1 MYCQRSSQS
10 RLPHLPSCRS
20 RLRTAS
26 PAYWKS
32 TRSAIPPIA
41 QKDARKK
48 AARYNARCSAL
59 RWPTEHAAMADAPH
73 CVIYVKSVP
82 AGSEKRKVNCE
93 QCCAMVRGAMPT
105 SRQPNS
111 RNKFLHSQIP
121 RYAFPITPFHVYNY
135 PIIHSRVPLIAL
147 RGKINHTTNAH
158 SLASTSNIM

>member
-1 MYCQRSSQS
+1 
-10 RLPHLPSCRS
+10 
-20 RLRTAS
+20 
-26 PAYWKS
+26 
-32 TRSAIPPIA
+32 
-41 QKDARKK
+41 
-48 AARYNARCSAL
+48 
-59 RWPTEHAAMADAPH
+59 MADAPH

-82 AGSEKRKVNCE
+82 AGSEKRKVNSE
-93 QCCAMVRGAMPT
+93 QCCAMSRSVMSTA
-105 SRQPNS
+105 RQPNS